1 MAGSL
6 ISMRFFVCALTQVYV
21 TVYADG
27 PTRVLRFSDEKN
39 ASSTEHRHVVLD
51 LAFRLKQIENQLRDV
66 NSHFARLS
74 GISGRQFFDLD
85 LYGRFPFSE
94 GSKEDTN
101 EQLPIAKTSRKI
113 PMSETTNRLI
123 KHASRQI
130 LHSLKGKDIDNLDD
144 EFVDSKEDARHESF
158 KNRGSFKV
166 SDEQS
171 PMHTPEIFGT
181 RDREDSRDDQDSK
194 EASSFYSKQSRK
206 ESKDWGHL
214 ESSESA
220 PKTSRRQATFQS
232 SNSKVNMNRRQEL
245 LKNLIEGDAIL
256 LVGGDMNV
264 TLVQARDLQGNH
276 RSTHSF
282 ARVRIRDAVPA
293 PEGESRAK
301 QTSVVWQ
308 STDPIWDEQLVFRD
322 VCVASELVV
331 ELWDLGGTRSTKQLN
346 ALSADPAGMYQQSN
360 ERM

>member
-1 MAGSL
+1 M
-6 ISMRFFVCALTQVYV
+6 

-39 ASSTEHRHVVLD
+39 VSSTEHRHVVLD

-85 LYGRFPFSE
+85 LYGRFPFQE
-94 GSKEDTN
+94 GSKEDIS
-101 EQLPIAKTSRKI
+101 EQLPMAKSSRKI
-113 PMSETTNRLI
+113 PISEATHRLI
-123 KHASRQI
+123 KHASRQV
-130 LHSLKGKDIDNLDD
+130 LLSLKGKDLDMDNLED
-144 EFVDSKEDARHESF
+144 ESMDTRHESI
-158 KNRGSFKV
+158 KNRNSFML
-166 SDEQS
+166 SDDQLPGDTS
-171 PMHTPEIFGT
+171 EIFNTPDQEDSRG
-181 RDREDSRDDQDSK
+181 EDSRDI
-194 EASSFYSKQSRK
+194 SSFYSRQSRK

-232 SNSKVNMNRRQEL
+232 SSSKVNMNRRQEL

-282 ARVRIRDAVPA
+282 ARVRVRDAVPA

-346 ALSADPAGMYQQSN
+346 ALSADPSGMY
-360 ERM
+360 

>member
-1 MAGSL
+1 M
-6 ISMRFFVCALTQVYV
+6 

-39 ASSTEHRHVVLD
+39 VSSTEHRHVVLD
-51 LAFRLKQIENQLRDV
+51 LAFRLKQVEHQLRDV
-66 NSHFARLS
+66 NSQFARLS

-85 LYGRFPFSE
+85 LYGRFPFHE
-94 GSKEDTN
+94 GSKEEIN
-101 EQLPIAKTSRKI
+101 EQLPMAKSSRKI
-113 PMSETTNRLI
+113 PISEATHRLI

-130 LHSLKGKDIDNLDD
+130 LLSLKGKDLDMENLED
-144 EFVDSKEDARHESF
+144 EIMESKEGTRHASF
-158 KNRGSFKV
+158 KNRTSFKM
-166 SDEQS
+166 SDEHLPGDTS
-171 PMHTPEIFGT
+171 EIFST
-181 RDREDSRDDQDSK
+181 PDQEDSRGDQDSRDI
-194 EASSFYSKQSRK
+194 SSFYSRQSRK

-232 SNSKVNMNRRQEL
+232 SSSKVNMNRRQEL

-282 ARVRIRDAVPA
+282 ARVRIRDAVPG
-293 PEGESRAK
+293 PEGDSRAK

-346 ALSADPAGMYQQSN
+346 ALSADPSGTY
-360 ERM
+360 RFI